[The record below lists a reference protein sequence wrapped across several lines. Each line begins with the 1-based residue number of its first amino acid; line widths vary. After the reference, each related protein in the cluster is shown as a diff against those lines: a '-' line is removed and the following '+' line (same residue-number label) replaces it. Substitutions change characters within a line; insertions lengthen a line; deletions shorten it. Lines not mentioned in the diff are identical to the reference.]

1 MNKDFL
7 EKSNKINKYFK
18 LFKKI
23 SNYSKKYKKEYDK
36 QYNYAKKHNKNLIGG
51 KEEYINNSIFS
62 DIFIENGTYAKLLKK
77 KSKINMNY
85 NKEPIKMFEK
95 LIKQIDDIG
104 LELDKKPIEL
114 YNKVKLQFEIFNK
127 DFRQKISKLYGF
139 DVSQGGIKMNEMIS
153 TFKDLV
159 PTDKKVV
166 KSFHI
171 CEAPGSFIYML
182 RYYVK
187 DILGHKLEW
196 KSQSI
201 NPYHK
206 NTLTKF
212 GPGLPAL
219 KNDLL
224 KDKNGEWVT
233 GNSNKNIGNITN
245 IKTIKSYS
253 KYCKD
258 VDIITADCG
267 MGGNVRGKHAEKLVF
282 FTILFMLMNVPL
294 GKNCLMKLYLP
305 INSELYIYMIYL
317 LYRYFKKVYIY
328 KPIVNFRSEEFYIVC
343 IGKKEVPDKL
353 IKKLSKKSIE
363 YPKVSDLSFLLQLY
377 DYTKLI
383 IDKRELQLKRL
394 IYLMDNYDLISK
406 SEFKLM
412 KQIKEKRF
420 KEWIKKYS
428 LIK

>member
-23 SNYSKKYKKEYDK
+23 NNYSKNYKKEYDK

-62 DIFIENGTYAKLLKK
+62 DIFIENGTYAKLFKK

-95 LIKQIDDIG
+95 LIKQVDDIG
-104 LELDKKPIEL
+104 LELDKKPIKL

-219 KNDLL
+219 KKDLL
-224 KDKNGEWVT
+224 KNKNGEWVT
-233 GNSNKNIGNITN
+233 GTSKNDLGNITN
-245 IKTIKSYS
+245 IKTIESYS

-267 MGGNVRGKHAEKLVF
+267 MGGSARTKHAEKLVF

-305 INSELYIYMIYL
+305 INSVLYIYMIYL

-343 IGKKEVPDKL
+343 IGKKKVPEKL
-353 IKKLSKKSIE
+353 IKELSKKSFKYE
-363 YPKVSDLSFLLQLY
+363 NVSDLSFLLQLY
-377 DYTKLI
+377 KYTKLI
-383 IDKRELQLKRL
+383 IDKRDLQLKRL
-394 IYLMDNYDLISK
+394 IYLIDNYNLLTKD
-406 SEFKLM
+406 EFKLI